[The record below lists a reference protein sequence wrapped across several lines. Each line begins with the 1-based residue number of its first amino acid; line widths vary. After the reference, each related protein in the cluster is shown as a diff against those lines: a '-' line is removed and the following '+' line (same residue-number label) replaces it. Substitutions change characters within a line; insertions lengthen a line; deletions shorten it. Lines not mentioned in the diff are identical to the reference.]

1 MKYKWFLFSLVVFTL
16 LIIKPIIP
24 SNGRISNMLA
34 IVIFMALLW
43 LTETLPIGVTALFP
57 LILYPI
63 FQISNA
69 NQVAINYF
77 NSTIFLFLG
86 GFMISIAI
94 ENTGLHK
101 RIALAL
107 LKILGQSKDGILMA
121 FSISSWFLSM
131 FVSNTAT
138 ALIMLPI
145 AVSLIN
151 NVSSNIDLKSQ
162 DKFAK
167 SILFAI
173 AYSCSIGG
181 IATLIGTPPNL
192 IFQKIYTLNFPEL
205 PEVSFAKWLSI
216 AFPISVLLLF
226 SEYFLLRIIFLKN
239 LPSRIINKEK
249 LIENNFYKHK
259 ITTPEVITLVVFIA
273 TCGLWMFR
281 NSFDLGLVKIPG
293 WADLLGLSNLID
305 DSTISI
311 FSAVLLFIL
320 PSNFKNLSKR
330 ILTINDLKKIPWDII
345 LLFGG
350 GFALADGFE
359 STGLSDYLAQSLVGL
374 THIPQIALIIVV
386 CILIVAIT
394 EFSSNTA
401 VASTFLPI
409 IASLTKTLGISPIK
423 LMLPATIS
431 ASLAFMLPISTPP
444 NAIVFSTGKIK
455 IQEMAMVGISLNI
468 IGIVVVS
475 FYFYMFF

>member
-1 MKYKWFLFSLVVFTL
+1 MKYKWFFFALIIFVL
-16 LIIKPIIP
+16 LIIIPVIP
-24 SNGRISNMLA
+24 SSNKISHMFA
-34 IVIFMALLW
+34 IVIFMGLLW
-43 LTETLPIGVTALFP
+43 LTESLPIGVTALLP
-57 LILYPI
+57 IILYPI
-63 FQISNA
+63 FHISNA

-101 RIALAL
+101 RIALSL
-107 LKILGQSKDGILMA
+107 LKILGQSKDGILLA

-131 FVSNTAT
+131 FISNTAT

-145 AVSLIN
+145 AVSLIK
-151 NVSSNIDLKSQ
+151 NITNSIDPEAQ
-162 DKFAK
+162 DRFAK
-167 SILFAI
+167 TILFAI

-216 AFPISVLLLF
+216 TFPLSILLLI
-226 SEYFLLRIIFLKN
+226 SEYLLLRIIFLKK
-239 LPSRIINKEK
+239 LPSKIIKKEVLNESNLHPNK
-249 LIENNFYKHK
+249 L
-259 ITTPEVITLVVFIA
+259 TTAEVITFIVFIT
-273 TCGLWMFR
+273 TCGLWIFR
-281 NSFDLGLVKIPG
+281 NTFDLGFLKIPG
-293 WADLLGLSNLID
+293 WADLLGLSNQID

-311 FSAVLLFIL
+311 FSAILLFIL
-320 PSNFKNLSKR
+320 PSSFKKQSKH
-330 ILTINDLKKIPWDII
+330 ILTISDLKRIPWDII

-359 STGLSDYLAQSLVGL
+359 TTGLSDYLAQSLAGI
-374 THIPQIALIIVV
+374 THLPHIALILIV
-386 CILIVAIT
+386 CILIVGIT

-409 IASLTKTLGISPIK
+409 IASLSKTLGISPIK

-444 NAIVFSTGKIK
+444 NAIVFSTGRIK
-455 IQEMAMVGISLNI
+455 IQEMAMVGVSLNL

-475 FYFYMFF
+475 FYFYFLF